1 MRGRATIKGTLLQ
14 CIRCQY
20 LALNRQVTSEME
32 TKYSTGIIRELSVG
46 EVRLAKGGVA
56 Q

>member
-1 MRGRATIKGTLLQ
+1 MHKVSVSSFR
-14 CIRCQY
+14 
-20 LALNRQVTSEME
+20 LNRQVTSEME